1 MVLFVATIRLE
12 PMTDEQYARYRE
24 QAADDYA
31 GSIAAS
37 GLLPPAE
44 ARTKAREDYARLL
57 PDGRH
62 TEGHRLWTG
71 YDGADE
77 VGVLWLHFP
86 QRSDGLH
93 AFVYNIEVHEH
104 LRRRGYGR
112 AMMRAAEQVCRDAG
126 VVSIGLNVFGFNT
139 GARAL
144 YERLGFEVTSV
155 QMAKRL

>member
-1 MVLFVATIRLE
+1 MATIRLE
-12 PMTDEQYARYRE
+12 PMTDEQYVRYRE
-24 QAADDYA
+24 RAADDYA
-31 GSIAAS
+31 ENIAAS
-37 GLLPPAE
+37 GLLPPTE
-44 ARTKAREDYARLL
+44 ARNKAREDYARLL
-57 PDGRH
+57 PDGRR
-62 TEGHRLWTG
+62 TEGHRLWTA

-77 VGVLWLHFP
+77 VGVLWLHTQ

-93 AFVYNIEVHEH
+93 AFIYDIEVREQ

-112 AMMRAAEQVCRDAG
+112 AMIRAAEQVCREVG

-144 YERLGFEVTSV
+144 YEQLGFEVTAV